1 MVRVS
6 PGRKLLERRIRA
18 AKEGID
24 LLSVAQDL
32 TTLRKKG
39 ERWRGKCPICDNGAH
54 SDAFSLDD
62 KLGLWHCFACGS
74 GGDLVSLVELWGP
87 FSVPEAVAWIGHRY
101 GVELPE
107 RPESWY
113 RKQDRQARIRELMRE
128 ERRNIHRRRLFR
140 IFLPMLESIED
151 PKEREEET
159 NKVWD
164 SIKRWPICD

>member
-6 PGRKLLERRIRA
+6 PGRKLLEHRIQA

-24 LLSVAQDL
+24 LLSVARDL

-39 ERWRGKCPICDNGAH
+39 ERWRGKCPSCDNGAR

-62 KLGLWHCFACGS
+62 NLGLWYCFACGS
-74 GGDLVSLVELWGP
+74 GGDLVRLVELWGP
-87 FSVPEAVAWIGHRY
+87 FTIAEAVAWIGHRY
-101 GVELPE
+101 GIELPE

-113 RKQDRQARIRELMRE
+113 RKQDRQARTRELMRE
-128 ERRNIHRRRLFR
+128 ERRNIHRRRIFR

-151 PKEREEET
+151 PKVREEET

-164 SIKRWPICD
+164 SIKRWPLVD

>member
-74 GGDLVSLVELWGP
+74 GGDLVRLVELWGP

-101 GVELPE
+101 GIELPE

-113 RKQDRQARIRELMRE
+113 RKQDRQARTRELMRE
-128 ERRNIHRRRLFR
+128 ERRNIHRRRIFR

-164 SIKRWPICD
+164 SIKRWPLVD